1 MSDYTRKPRKLVM
14 VEAPQ
19 QGKASVMADS
29 TDRAKDFLTTTPD
42 WCGEYTAR
50 LHIRN
55 LIAEREAVCTWTPD
69 LMRFV
74 WVTDCGES
82 FAIHEGSPEQNGL
95 RYCCFCGRRLAEV
108 HP

>member
-50 LHIRN
+50 FHIRN
-55 LIAEREAVCTWTPD
+55 LIADREAVCTWTESSAGPWYT
-69 LMRFV
+69 V
-74 WVTDCGES
+74 CGES
-82 FAIHEGSPEQNGL
+82 FEIIIGSPAENGL
-95 RYCCFCGRRLAEV
+95 RYCCFCGRRLAEGST
-108 HP
+108 